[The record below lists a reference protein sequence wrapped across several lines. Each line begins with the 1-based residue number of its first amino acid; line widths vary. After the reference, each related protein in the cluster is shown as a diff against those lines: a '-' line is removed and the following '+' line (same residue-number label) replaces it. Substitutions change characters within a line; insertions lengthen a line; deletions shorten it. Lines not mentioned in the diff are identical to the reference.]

1 MSVRTVKA
9 IIHAMIWMLVGMVFM
24 ARMYCV
30 ALNITSGSMFIGW
43 DTIVFTLGGLL
54 AVQVMLWLD
63 PSFRDQR

>member
-9 IIHAMIWMLVGMVFM
+9 VIHAMIWMLVGMVFM

-30 ALNITSGSMFIGW
+30 ALNITSGAMFIGW

-54 AVQVMLWLD
+54 MVKVLMWID
-63 PSFRDQR
+63 PVFRDQR